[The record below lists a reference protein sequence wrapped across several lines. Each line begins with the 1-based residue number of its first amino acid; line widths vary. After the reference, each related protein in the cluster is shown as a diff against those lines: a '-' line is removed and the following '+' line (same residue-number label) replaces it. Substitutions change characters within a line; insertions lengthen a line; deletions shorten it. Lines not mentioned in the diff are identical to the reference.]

1 MTGKQKCELLRK
13 IREEI
18 AEQNDIVYLSKD
30 CGHKV
35 CRTGTCPICEAEV
48 KYLENELNE
57 KAQRGER
64 IELKGISFATL
75 FDALEEMEDNYDLFV
90 EENGECEGRTEPVSC
105 GGIDI
110 VEPW

>member
-18 AEQNDIVYLSKD
+18 AEKNDIVYLSKD

-64 IELKGISFATL
+64 IELKGISFDTL
-75 FDALEEMEDNYDLFV
+75 FDALEEMEDNYELFI
-90 EENGECEGRTEPVSC
+90 EEESDSEEKEEPVSC
-105 GGIDI
+105 GGIRVLNI
-110 VEPW
+110 

>member
-48 KYLENELNE
+48 KYLENELND

-64 IELKGISFATL
+64 INLQGISFDTL
-75 FDALEEMEDNYDLFV
+75 FDALEEMEDNYELFI
-90 EENGECEGRTEPVSC
+90 EEESDSEEKDEPVSC
-105 GGIDI
+105 GGIRVLDL
-110 VEPW
+110 

>member
-18 AEQNDIVYLSKD
+18 AEENNIVYLSKD

-35 CRTGTCPICEAEV
+35 CRSGTCPICEAEA

-57 KAQRGER
+57 KAERGER
-64 IELKGISFATL
+64 LNLQGISFETL
-75 FDALEEMEDNYDLFV
+75 FDALEEMEDEDEFSVAEEDDYDV
-90 EENGECEGRTEPVSC
+90 EHPSC
-105 GGIDI
+105 GGLK
-110 VEPW
+110 VYKP

>member
-64 IELKGISFATL
+64 IELKGISFDTL
-75 FDALEEMEDNYDLFV
+75 FDALEEMEDNYELFI
-90 EENGECEGRTEPVSC
+90 EEESDSEEKEEPVSC
-105 GGIDI
+105 GGIRVLDL
-110 VEPW
+110 

>member
-18 AEQNDIVYLSKD
+18 AEQNGIVYLSKD
-30 CGHKV
+30 CEHKV

-64 IELKGISFATL
+64 IELKGISFDTL
-75 FDALEEMEDNYDLFV
+75 FDALEEMKDNYELFI
-90 EENGECEGRTEPVSC
+90 EEESDSEEKEEPVSC
-105 GGIDI
+105 GGIR
-110 VEPW
+110 VLEL